1 MSHRIA
7 YDAVAVRF
15 PIETLREAFP
25 QTRLFDDQFLLFEL
39 GGDNNLTVQQYRG
52 NRLVEIRVRDW
63 SLMASGKKYQVMTTV
78 VETAAWCE
86 GGGLRLSGSR
96 DTQAETFIRRYR
108 NIVDAAVA
116 PETLGRLLGCSVT
129 LNVPDPQTVDSEW
142 RHKELSTLI
151 ACLEERRPERVGDRL
166 QWTLYPL
173 RDMRDAAL
181 LFSWQHLDERRI
193 YNRAQITGH
202 EYDATPLAKQLSTG
216 TLALAL

>member
-15 PIETLREAFP
+15 PIDALREAFP
-25 QTRLFDDQFLLFEL
+25 ETRLFDDQFLLFEL

-63 SLMASGKKYQVMTTV
+63 SLMGSGKKYEVMTGV

-116 PETLGRLLGCSVT
+116 PGTLGRHLGCTMT
-129 LNVPDPQTVDSEW
+129 LNVPDPQTVDKEW
-142 RHKELSTLI
+142 RHKELTALI
-151 ACLEERRPERVGDRL
+151 ACLSGRTPERIGDRL
-166 QWTLYPL
+166 QWSLSPL

-181 LFSWQHLDERRI
+181 LFSYQYFDERRI
-193 YNRAQITGH
+193 YNRAQVSGH
-202 EYDATPLAKQLSTG
+202 EYDATPLAKRMSADTFS
-216 TLALAL
+216 LAF